1 MELTQICA
9 MDLLD
14 VQVLL
19 FFGFYRLSLGLTF
32 FLRLMLNVFCSIFSE
47 AFVLIMIWRRT
58 VIIIHIWGSIAA
70 FRVSFL
76 GFLSRVWP
84 PLLVLAAMVR
94 LVILWIFGH
103 VLILFWNQYDLIT
116 LRKFEGHRISWVMA
130 IHVLGDVCERLAYVS
145 WLRKDLMLS
154 IG

>member
-19 FFGFYRLSLGLTF
+19 FFGFYRLSLGLRF
-32 FLRLMLNVFCSIFSE
+32 FLRVVLNVFLSIFSE
-47 AFVLIMIWRRT
+47 AFILIIIWRRT
-58 VIIIHIWGSIAA
+58 VAIILIWGSIAA
-70 FRVSFL
+70 IRVSFL
-76 GFLSRVWP
+76 GFLSRVGP

-94 LVILWIFGH
+94 LLILLIFGH
-103 VLILFWNQYDLIT
+103 VLILFWNHDDLII
-116 LRKFEGHRISWVMA
+116 LCKFEGHTISWVMA
-130 IHVLGDVCERLAYVS
+130 IHVRGDVCERLFSVS